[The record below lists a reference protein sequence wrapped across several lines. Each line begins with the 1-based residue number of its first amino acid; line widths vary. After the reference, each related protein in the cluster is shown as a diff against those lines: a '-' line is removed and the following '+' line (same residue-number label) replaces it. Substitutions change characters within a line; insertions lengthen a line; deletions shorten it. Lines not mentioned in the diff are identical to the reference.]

1 MKLSELLFTG
11 MDVPSEAQ
19 KLMSKLTSIERM
31 TKDEK
36 AAYEFGVSEALRAVR
51 TILNLD
57 DDHLVFHLE
66 GHDCMEE
73 FDLDALIEIVE
84 EKEGY

>member
-1 MKLSELLFTG
+1 MRLSELLFTG

-19 KLMSKLTSIERM
+19 KLMSKLTSIEHM
-31 TKDEK
+31 TEDEK
-36 AAYEFGVSEALRAVR
+36 KAYEFGVYETLRAVR

-66 GHDCMEE
+66 GHSCMEE
-73 FDLDALIEIVE
+73 FDLDALIEFAE
-84 EKEGY
+84 EKEWR